1 MAKYIVLSMFLM
13 LLILG
18 CGSGDKESARYTRFD
33 SIIDHGKPL
42 AMGDERD
49 VYVFVDRANWQALKP
64 FIESSIER
72 EIVLVYPEK
81 YFRVIL
87 KSISEV
93 NDYRQYRNLLFIGD
107 LQSDGGVSNFMRE
120 SLAGDFISRVEQS
133 GGDLFVARNFA
144 SRDQLTMYLMGSNP
158 LNLERVGAIQSDKIF
173 ELLITRYS
181 QRQGYQAYQQPVIPS
196 SFFEPY
202 PFEMKI
208 PNNYQL
214 YSNDRVG
221 SFLSF
226 IYRARMQDREIPDKY
241 INIYHEEMP
250 EDIIDHDWLISR
262 RQMLGEKY
270 FEGDV
275 FDEEVIRKEQARL
288 ADHDVHRIVGA
299 WKNEK
304 HLIGGAFQ
312 SYAFWHDGKAYIV
325 DNIVYFPAGDK
336 LPILV
341 ELYAISSSIKIK

>member
-1 MAKYIVLSMFLM
+1 MSRYLVLSLLIM

-18 CGSGDKESARYTRFD
+18 CSSENKESARYTKFD
-33 SIIDHGKPL
+33 GIIDHGKPL

-49 VYVFVDRANWQALKP
+49 VYVFVDRANWQALQP
-64 FIESSIER
+64 ILQSSIER
-72 EIVLVYPEK
+72 DVILVYPEQ

-93 NDYRQYRNLLFIGD
+93 NEYRQYRNLLFIGD
-107 LQSDGGVSNFMRE
+107 LESEGGVSSFMRE
-120 SLAGDFISRVEQS
+120 SLANDFIDRVKQS

-158 LNLERVGAIQSDKIF
+158 ANLQKVGVIQSDKIF
-173 ELLITRYS
+173 ELLLNRYT
-181 QRQGYQAYQQPVIPS
+181 QRLGYQAFQQPVIPS

-208 PNNYQL
+208 PNNFQL

-221 SFLSF
+221 NFLTF
-226 IYRARMQDREIPDKY
+226 IYRARMQDKEIPDKY
-241 INIYHEEMP
+241 INVYY
-250 EDIIDHDWLISR
+250 EDMQENVIDFEWLISR
-262 RQMLGEKY
+262 RKMLGEKY

-275 FDEEVIRKEQARL
+275 FDEETIQKEPARL
-288 ADHDVHRIVGA
+288 GDYDALRIRGA

-312 SYAFWHDGKAYIV
+312 SYAFWHNGKAYIV

-341 ELYAISSSIKIK
+341 ELYAISSSFRTK

>member
-107 LQSDGGVSNFMRE
+107 LQ
-120 SLAGDFISRVEQS
+120 
-133 GGDLFVARNFA
+133 
-144 SRDQLTMYLMGSNP
+144 
-158 LNLERVGAIQSDKIF
+158 
-173 ELLITRYS
+173 
-181 QRQGYQAYQQPVIPS
+181 
-196 SFFEPY
+196 
-202 PFEMKI
+202 
-208 PNNYQL
+208 
-214 YSNDRVG
+214 
-221 SFLSF
+221 
-226 IYRARMQDREIPDKY
+226 
-241 INIYHEEMP
+241 
-250 EDIIDHDWLISR
+250 
-262 RQMLGEKY
+262 
-270 FEGDV
+270 
-275 FDEEVIRKEQARL
+275 
-288 ADHDVHRIVGA
+288 
-299 WKNEK
+299 
-304 HLIGGAFQ
+304 
-312 SYAFWHDGKAYIV
+312 
-325 DNIVYFPAGDK
+325 
-336 LPILV
+336 
-341 ELYAISSSIKIK
+341 